1 MGVWLLSFK
10 CVFLLCFQRSYDA
23 RLKAKVGLNMLYSD
37 IISSSS
43 PYKNDQTHICYTHE
57 LEEFIFIYFHI
68 FLNIPSYHIGAS
80 SIKWSV
86 SLVSEISRYS

>member
-1 MGVWLLSFK
+1 MMLDSKQKWDSICCILLS
-10 CVFLLCFQRSYDA
+10 
-23 RLKAKVGLNMLYSD
+23 
-37 IISSSS
+37 ISSSS